1 MTLYLYKNQTDYD
14 NLTDTYIYTRT
25 KSTLIFYV
33 NGHLARPLLGSRNHA
48 NYGDLIVFGNGDPR
62 LRNYR
67 LGGLGIGLAGEQE
80 PCQPRLGMKRAGE
93 HGLCQTHLLLLCD
106 NCTFPLQ
113 CPLPLVTSGQA
124 SETLVIT
131 N

>member
-1 MTLYLYKNQTDYD
+1 MTLYLYKNQTDYG
-14 NLTDTYIYTRT
+14 NLTDTYIYTRI

-33 NGHLARPLLGSRNHA
+33 NGRLARLLLGSRNHA

-93 HGLCQTHLLLLCD
+93 QRAYQSQL
-106 NCTFPLQ
+106 
-113 CPLPLVTSGQA
+113 
-124 SETLVIT
+124 
-131 N
+131 

>member
-1 MTLYLYKNQTDYD
+1 VTLYLYKNQTDYD

-48 NYGDLIVFGNGDPR
+48 NYGDLIVFGNGDPKSE
-62 LRNYR
+62 NYA
-67 LGGLGIGLAGEQE
+67 LHGLGIE
-80 PCQPRLGMKRAGE
+80 PAGE

-106 NCTFPLQ
+106 NRTFPLQ